1 MPLRICHV
9 TPHLPPDQAANALLP
24 AHLGRWAVARGD
36 EVTYV
41 AHPPRAGAAETPA
54 GPVVWVQPNQA
65 QGLMRRIGSIAAA
78 RRIRRDAGDVI
89 KRADVV
95 HVHSNGLLAEASAR
109 LARGW
114 GKPVVLTLYG
124 TEIWHYAP
132 KPWPFDLFTEAY
144 REAAHVTFYSRGLH
158 DKAIELGLARE
169 GLSVVYPPV
178 VDAFAPAPD
187 EERAALRARLGLTAR
202 HVLLNVKRLHP
213 LAGQRYLIDAMPEVL
228 RHHPDTQLVICGTG
242 ALLDELRARAANAGA
257 GVAERITFAGLV
269 ANGVVADYNRAA
281 DLFILPSLLE
291 ALPTV
296 AVEALA
302 CGTPVVSA
310 DHPGGVEL
318 NALFGDDVTVV
329 PREDSTRLA
338 QAIVARLNGNGS
350 NEQSMRTAPR
360 TADVLTREFRPG
372 AVAARFQ
379 AIYDQLTIARNA

>member
-41 AHPPRAGAAETPA
+41 AHPPRAGSAEAQA
-54 GPVVWVQPNQA
+54 GPVVWIPPNQA
-65 QGLMRRIGSIAAA
+65 QGLMRRIGSITTA
-78 RRIRRDAGDVI
+78 RRIRRDAGDAI
-89 KRADVV
+89 RQADVV
-95 HVHSNGLLAEASAR
+95 HVHSNGLLSEASAR

-132 KPWPFDLFTEAY
+132 KSWPFDLFTEAY
-144 REAAHVTFYSRGLH
+144 REAARVTFYSRGLH

-178 VDAFAPAPD
+178 VDAFAP
-187 EERAALRARLGLTAR
+187 EEQRAALRARLGLTAR

-228 RHHPDTQLVICGTG
+228 RHQPDTQLVICGTG
-242 ALLDELRARAANAGA
+242 ALLDELRARAASA

-269 ANGVVADYNRAA
+269 SNSVVADYNRAA

-329 PREDSTRLA
+329 PREDSPRLA
-338 QAIVARLNGNGS
+338 QAIVARLNGS
-350 NEQSMRTAPR
+350 PQTAPRRTAPG
-360 TADVLTREFRPG
+360 TAGVLTREFRPA
-372 AVAARFQ
+372 AVEARFQ
-379 AIYDQLTIARNA
+379 AIYDQVTRRA

>member
-41 AHPPRAGAAETPA
+41 AHPPRAGAAETTA
-54 GPVVWVQPNQA
+54 GPVVWVEPNHT

-89 KRADVV
+89 RNADVV

-124 TEIWHYAP
+124 TEIWHYKP

-144 REAAHVTFYSRGLH
+144 REAARVTFYSRGLH

-178 VDAFAPAPD
+178 VDAFTPAR
-187 EERAALRARLGLTAR
+187 EQERAALRARLGLTAR
-202 HVLLNVKRLHP
+202 HVLVNVKRLHP

-242 ALLDELRARAANAGA
+242 ALLDELRARAASAGV

-269 ANGVVADYNRAA
+269 SNSVVADYNRAA

-329 PREDSTRLA
+329 PREDSPRLA
-338 QAIVARLNGNGS
+338 QAIIAALGNKR
-350 NEQSMRTAPR
+350 RTAPR
-360 TADVLTREFRPG
+360 TADVLTREFRPA
-372 AVAARFQ
+372 AVAARFY
-379 AIYDQLTIARNA
+379 AIYDELAGKRSA

>member
-1 MPLRICHV
+1 
-9 TPHLPPDQAANALLP
+9 
-24 AHLGRWAVARGD
+24 
-36 EVTYV
+36 
-41 AHPPRAGAAETPA
+41 
-54 GPVVWVQPNQA
+54 
-65 QGLMRRIGSIAAA
+65 
-78 RRIRRDAGDVI
+78 
-89 KRADVV
+89 V

-124 TEIWHYAP
+124 TEIWHYRP
-132 KPWPFDLFTEAY
+132 KPWPFDLFTAAY
-144 REAAHVTFYSRGLH
+144 REAARVTFYSRGLH
-158 DKAIELGLARE
+158 DKALELGLARE

-178 VDAFAPAPD
+178 VEAFAPASED
-187 EERAALRARLGLTAR
+187 ARAALRARLGLSTR

-228 RHHPDTQLVICGTG
+228 RHHPDTQLVICGAG
-242 ALLDELRARAANAGA
+242 ALLDELRARATSAGA

-269 ANGVVADYNRAA
+269 SNHMVADYNRAA

-329 PREDSTRLA
+329 PREDSARLA
-338 QAIVARLNGNGS
+338 QAIVAGLS
-350 NEQSMRTAPR
+350 ASHRTAPG
-360 TADVLTREFRPG
+360 TADVLTREFRPA

-379 AIYDQLTIARNA
+379 AIYDHVARSA